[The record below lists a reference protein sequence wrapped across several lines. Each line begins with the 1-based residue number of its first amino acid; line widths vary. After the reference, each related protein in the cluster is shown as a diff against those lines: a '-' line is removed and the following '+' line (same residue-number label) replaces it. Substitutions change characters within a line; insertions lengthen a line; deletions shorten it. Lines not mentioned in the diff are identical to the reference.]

1 MYAAALGDIQIET
14 WKDTVELLINNGAD
28 INSKNDAGI
37 SSISC
42 KNTAMACLLLYI
54 FMDDKQNKAFMIQP
68 I

>member
-1 MYAAALGDIQIET
+1 MYAAVLGDIQIET

-54 FMDDKQNKAFMIQP
+54 HIHG
-68 I
+68 

>member
-37 SSISC
+37 SSIIC

-54 FMDDKQNKAFMIQP
+54 FMDD
-68 I
+68 